1 MPLAPFTDDEVYL
14 WAFDQIVPELVDS
27 FEPDIL
33 VTQLGT
39 DSHYLD
45 PLTQLSLTT
54 EGYSGVVSRVQQMA
68 PKWVALGG
76 GGYEAS
82 VVIRCWTLAYGIMMG
97 RDWPDEIP
105 ADYRELYGLKRLRD
119 VEKPRLDSRIKARA
133 RRFAEES
140 VEQVKRLVFPLHGL

>member
-1 MPLAPFTDDEVYL
+1 MSLRSVWGWVKAIRSTYPLLRSLMMRFYL
-14 WAFDQIVPELVDS
+14 WAFDQIVPGLVDS

-45 PLTQLSLTT
+45 RMTQLSLTT
-54 EGYSGVVSRVQQMA
+54 DGYSGLVSRMKRMA

-82 VVIRCWTLAYGIMMG
+82 VVIRCWTLAYGIMIG
-97 RDWPDEIP
+97 R
-105 ADYRELYGLKRLRD
+105 
-119 VEKPRLDSRIKARA
+119 
-133 RRFAEES
+133 
-140 VEQVKRLVFPLHGL
+140 RLV